1 MKTIKTR
8 TKTKSIG
15 TAVALT
21 LMLIALL
28 PILAMFFT
36 SLRTSTSLLKER
48 NHESQRSSAL
58 SILNAKEDIFM
69 QTYGNIDKMIQMPIF
84 TKKFDH
90 KKITEA
96 LPYLGVDSS
105 NMTQITFAT
114 EDGKFSSLH
123 PQTSDFDPRTRPWYQ
138 LAMDNKGTTIRT
150 EPFESNDGTG
160 YINTVTRAFV
170 NDEGEWGVIGINI
183 SYNSVNELLTTLTVG
198 NTGRIYLVS
207 DTGIV
212 IGSSQAET
220 IGDNVTDAKY
230 FQDIKA
236 AKESTGFLEYGETN
250 GDTGGAADIYFD
262 KGPSDGNTW
271 AFVRI
276 DKSEFD
282 DETRSLLVSSGIVLL
297 VMLGL
302 VAAIAFLV
310 VYLVRTMIFV
320 FMNQFDQIGQG
331 KLNLITEATLSENT
345 QDATDK
351 SKKIGSSL
359 KRLAERFAL
368 PQADGNEIQ
377 RLADQYNQMILS
389 IRKIIQ
395 QVQGESKHVATMS
408 DSLFDLSKQT
418 NSATEEVAETI
429 SGIAAVT
436 SSQAQETE
444 GSVTQVQN
452 LSDVIN
458 ELQTNVVTMNEQ
470 SQESITIN
478 QESMEIMDQVNIN
491 WNSELSHMGELMDNM
506 SGMNHNIQNIN
517 KIINVINDIS
527 YQTNLLALNASI
539 EAARAGESGK
549 GFAVVATEIRQL
561 AEQSKNSTIE
571 IESIIDKIQ
580 AQSNQMVQQTSQ
592 SLSGGERQSQL
603 IQDAIVSSLEV
614 FNRNNTLITGVEQ
627 IQEAMERMI
636 GIQQVVSENLE
647 NISASTEENAAGTQ
661 EVSANAEEVLATM
674 EEFIGH
680 VDELRTISV
689 GLKQLTDQFEMNN

>member
-1 MKTIKTR
+1 MKKVQTKTR
-8 TKTKSIG
+8 TKSIG

-36 SLRTSTSLLKER
+36 SLRTSTSLLKDR

-69 QTYGNIDKMIQMPIF
+69 HTYGSIEKMIQMPIF

-90 KKITEA
+90 KKISEA

-114 EDGKFSSLH
+114 EDGKFSSLT
-123 PQTSDFDPRTRPWYQ
+123 PLASDFDPRTRPWYQ
-138 LAMDNKGTTIRT
+138 LAMENKGTTIRT
-150 EPFESNDGTG
+150 EPFESADGTG

-170 NDEGEWGVIGINI
+170 NDEGEWGVLGVNI
-183 SYNSVNELLTTLTVG
+183 SYNSVNDLLTTLTVG

-220 IGDNVTDAKY
+220 IGDTVTDAKY
-230 FQDIKA
+230 FQDIKSS
-236 AKESTGFLEYGETN
+236 KDSTGFLEYGESD

-271 AFVRI
+271 AFIRI
-276 DKSEFD
+276 DKSEYD
-282 DETRSLLVSSGIVLL
+282 DETRSLLISSGIVLL
-297 VMLGL
+297 VMLGI
-302 VAAIAFLV
+302 VSIIAYLA

-331 KLNLITEATLSENT
+331 KLNLITEASLSDNT
-345 QDATDK
+345 EK
-351 SKKIGSSL
+351 SNKVGFSL

-377 RLADQYNQMILS
+377 RLANQYNQMILS

-452 LSDVIN
+452 LSDVIY

-478 QESMEIMDQVNIN
+478 QQSMEIMDQVNIN
-491 WNSELSHMGELMDNM
+491 WNSELTHMGELMDNM

-636 GIQQVVSENLE
+636 GIQQIVSENLE

-689 GLKQLTDQFEMNN
+689 GLKQLTDQFEMTN

>member
-1 MKTIKTR
+1 MKKVQTKTR
-8 TKTKSIG
+8 TKSIG

-36 SLRTSTSLLKER
+36 SLRTSTSLLKDR

-69 QTYGNIDKMIQMPIF
+69 QTYGSIEKMIQMPIF

-90 KKITEA
+90 KKISEV

-114 EDGKFSSLH
+114 EDGKFSSLT
-123 PQTSDFDPRTRPWYQ
+123 PQTSGFDPRTRPWYQ
-138 LAMDNKGTTIRT
+138 LAMENKGTTIRT
-150 EPFESNDGTG
+150 EPFESADGTG

-170 NDEGEWGVIGINI
+170 NDEGEWGVLGVNI
-183 SYNSVNELLTTLTVG
+183 SYNSVNDLLTTLTVG

-230 FQDIKA
+230 FQDIKSS
-236 AKESTGFLEYGETN
+236 KDSTGFLEYGESD

-271 AFVRI
+271 AFIRI
-276 DKSEFD
+276 DKSEYD
-282 DETRSLLVSSGIVLL
+282 DETRSLLISSGIVLL

-331 KLNLITEATLSENT
+331 KLNLITDASLSDNT
-345 QDATDK
+345 EK
-351 SKKIGSSL
+351 SNKVGFSL

-377 RLADQYNQMILS
+377 RLANQYNQMILS

-452 LSDVIN
+452 LSDVIY

-478 QESMEIMDQVNIN
+478 QQSMEIMDQVNIN
-491 WNSELSHMGELMDNM
+491 WNSELTHMGELMDNM

-614 FNRNNTLITGVEQ
+614 FKRNNTLITGVEQ

-636 GIQQVVSENLE
+636 GIQQIVSENLE

-689 GLKQLTDQFEMNN
+689 GLKQLTDQFEMTN

>member
-1 MKTIKTR
+1 MKKVQTKTR
-8 TKTKSIG
+8 TKSIG

-36 SLRTSTSLLKER
+36 SLRTSTSLLKDR

-69 QTYGNIDKMIQMPIF
+69 QTYGSIEKMIQMPIF

-90 KKITEA
+90 KKISEA

-114 EDGKFSSLH
+114 EDGKFSSLT
-123 PQTSDFDPRTRPWYQ
+123 PQASDFDPRTRPWYQ
-138 LAMDNKGTTIRT
+138 LAMENKGTTIRT
-150 EPFESNDGTG
+150 EPFESADGTG

-170 NDEGEWGVIGINI
+170 NDEGEWGVLGVNI
-183 SYNSVNELLTTLTVG
+183 SYNSVNDLLTTLTVG

-220 IGDNVTDAKY
+220 IGDNVIDAKY
-230 FQDIKA
+230 FQDIKSS
-236 AKESTGFLEYGETN
+236 KNSTGFLEYGESD

-271 AFVRI
+271 AFIRI
-276 DKSEFD
+276 DKSEYD
-282 DETRSLLVSSGIVLL
+282 DETRSLLISSGIVLL
-297 VMLGL
+297 VMLGI
-302 VAAIAFLV
+302 VSIIAYLA

-331 KLNLITEATLSENT
+331 KLNLITEASLSDNT
-345 QDATDK
+345 EK
-351 SKKIGSSL
+351 SNKVGFSL

-377 RLADQYNQMILS
+377 RLANQYNQMILS

-452 LSDVIN
+452 LSDVIY

-478 QESMEIMDQVNIN
+478 QQSMEIMDQVNIN
-491 WNSELSHMGELMDNM
+491 WNSELTHMGELMDNM

-636 GIQQVVSENLE
+636 GIQQIVSENLE

-689 GLKQLTDQFEMNN
+689 GLKQLTDQFEMTN